1 MPANTF
7 SLGFR
12 ETRLLVF
19 GLVAISIVLPLMT
32 LIVPQAK
39 KLKKATTAV
48 SALESV
54 SFDGD
59 KLTDALAD
67 AERANDDLR
76 FQLYGDMAG
85 MPANQIEAFVIGRL
99 QEISW
104 AADVEL
110 RSVEP
115 AAGELV
121 QIFEESL
128 FRIEI
133 VGQYE
138 NLYDWLW
145 KVRHELGYVVV
156 KHYDL
161 RRVDNEDEDP
171 ELLAKLSL
179 ASYRAVLR

>member
-1 MPANTF
+1 MRANTF

-12 ETRLLVF
+12 ETRLLVL
-19 GLVAISIVLPLMT
+19 GLAAISIMLPLMT
-32 LIVPQAK
+32 LVVPQAR
-39 KLKKATTAV
+39 KLEKATATV

-54 SFDGD
+54 SVDGGE
-59 KLTDALAD
+59 LTDALAD
-67 AERANDDLR
+67 TERTNDDLR

-85 MPANQIEAFVIGRL
+85 TPTNQIEAFVIGRL

-115 AAGELV
+115 AAGESV

-138 NLYDWLW
+138 DLYDWLW
-145 KVRHELGYVVV
+145 RVRHDLGYVVV

-161 RRVDNEDEDP
+161 RRLDNKDEDP
-171 ELLAKLSL
+171 ELLANLSL
-179 ASYRAVLR
+179 ASYRATPR